1 MGHLIHFANN
11 IVSLFL
17 APGMM
22 LALGIAVWGVA
33 YTRSES
39 LACYAR
45 ARRIVGATFVI
56 YGLTLLAEHFVK
68 SNIVADF
75 ATRLV
80 IMAISMSQAYLFT
93 LTLVTLIDVE
103 FLSARRLRAEAV
115 LPLLATMAAFTAGAL
130 CPVGWHTFIIAAYQ
144 VAYALLLLHYIHLF
158 RRHYAYYEQRMDNYF
173 SDEEQHRLHWVRNS
187 FRWSLGIGVAA
198 LVYSMLPCEAT
209 SLPFML
215 AAVSYYTFYGI
226 HFTNYAHIFPYVVSA
241 LVEPVESTP
250 QEQTTVPTSE
260 EQELLAAVDR
270 LMETTSLYTD
280 AGLTVAQVAVALG
293 RPHRTLSAAI
303 SHGRHTTF
311 KAYVNGYRVT
321 MACRLIGDGWL
332 AHHTIDA
339 LGAECGFS
347 NRVHFYRIFK
357 QTMGVSP
364 SEYAPNGNNTNKM

>member
-56 YGLTLLAEHFVK
+56 YGLALLAEHFVK

-130 CPVGWHTFIIAAYQ
+130 CPVGWHTFIIVAYQ

-173 SDEEQHRLHWVRNS
+173 SDEEQHP
-187 FRWSLGIGVAA
+187 
-198 LVYSMLPCEAT
+198 LV
-209 SLPFML
+209 
-215 AAVSYYTFYGI
+215 I
-226 HFTNYAHIFPYVVSA
+226 
-241 LVEPVESTP
+241 
-250 QEQTTVPTSE
+250 
-260 EQELLAAVDR
+260 
-270 LMETTSLYTD
+270 
-280 AGLTVAQVAVALG
+280 
-293 RPHRTLSAAI
+293 
-303 SHGRHTTF
+303 
-311 KAYVNGYRVT
+311 GYRCGCT
-321 MACRLIGDGWL
+321 DLF
-332 AHHTIDA
+332 DA
-339 LGAECGFS
+339 SL
-347 NRVHFYRIFK
+347 
-357 QTMGVSP
+357 
-364 SEYAPNGNNTNKM
+364 